1 MDLKNAT
8 LLLEQNKKNCNWYS
22 QYGVVSHL
30 LKKINAKQMIEIGVA
45 YGYHCEYILQKNET
59 INYLGIDPYKG
70 EYDPNDC
77 FAEDVKKL
85 FEKTTQQ
92 EGLDLLYNVVVN
104 KMAPYNE
111 RFKLIRDN
119 VENVDNQI
127 EDDSVDLIYIDGDHT
142 YNGVLKDLNFS
153 WKKINKQHG
162 VLCGDDYTWET
173 VKNACEDFFT
183 EKKIRYSVITD
194 FGAPTH
200 WMYQF
205 K

>member
-8 LLLEQNKKNCNWYS
+8 LLLEQNKKNCNWFS

-92 EGLDLLYNVVVN
+92 ESLDLLYNVVVN
-104 KMAPYNE
+104 KMASYNE

-173 VKNACEDFFT
+173 VKMACENFFA
-183 EKKIRYSVITD
+183 EKKIRYSIITD